1 VYIGWPNART
11 AVGSEYDFPA
21 PMELMCEFGTDFFG
35 GSETYVWFYRKNP
48 CDEFSVLVNTRGR
61 LMNATHY
68 RTFLVVGAGGGVA
81 SAEWEVYST
90 SSRSLLACFFSCML
104 PILI

>member
-1 VYIGWPNART
+1 
-11 AVGSEYDFPA
+11 
-21 PMELMCEFGTDFFG
+21 MELMCEFGTDFFG

-90 SSRSLLACFFSCML
+90 SSRSLLACFFPACFL
-104 PILI
+104 F